1 MRPLTFTVG
10 KPVPAT
16 QAAPSSAN
24 VVPFNNRGRPRAK
37 FEPITSA
44 GSSKA
49 VMPSSAATEGGT
61 SGSCRPKGVIIEFAH
76 ADRGGHAAKGHKYR
90 SNENETGLTVADYAA
105 IIYVVM
111 SAAFYPTLAYLF
123 LS

>member
-10 KPVPAT
+10 KPIPAT

-24 VVPFNNRGRPRAK
+24 VVPFNNRGRLRAK
-37 FEPITSA
+37 FEPITS
-44 GSSKA
+44 GRSSKA

-61 SGSCRPKGVIIEFAH
+61 SGSCRPKGIIIEFAH

-90 SNENETGLTVADYAA
+90 SNEDETGLTVADYAA
-105 IIYVVM
+105 IAYAVM
-111 SAAFYPTLAYLF
+111 STAFYPALAYLL

>member
-10 KPVPAT
+10 KPIPAT
-16 QAAPSSAN
+16 QAVPSSAN
-24 VVPFNNRGRPRAK
+24 VVPFNNRGQLRAK
-37 FEPITSA
+37 AEPITSTH
-44 GSSKA
+44 SSKA

-61 SGSCRPKGVIIEFAH
+61 SGSCRPKGVTIEFAH
-76 ADRGGHAAKGHKYR
+76 AARGSHAAKGRKYR

-105 IIYVVM
+105 IVYVVM
-111 SAAFYPTLAYLF
+111 SAAFYPALAYLF